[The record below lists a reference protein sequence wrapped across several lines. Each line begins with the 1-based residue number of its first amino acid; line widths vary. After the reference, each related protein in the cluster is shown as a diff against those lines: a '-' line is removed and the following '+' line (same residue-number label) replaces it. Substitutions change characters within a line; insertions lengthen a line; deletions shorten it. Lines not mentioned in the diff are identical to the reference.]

1 MRVAPTLALALLP
14 LVAPFAS
21 GVASAPQTVERTVYL
36 MGTRAGLVV
45 HATDRVAAVGQLD
58 QMVQSLERTE
68 AELSTWRSDSVL
80 SAVNR
85 QPVGELLELPPPV
98 CALWGEL
105 TAWYRATDGAFDPAI
120 GSLIEAWGLREGGRR
135 PSTSDLAAAVDV
147 SGWAHLRFDAAVC
160 HATRVVAVTIDAGA
174 FGKGEA
180 LRRLARAQ
188 LAGAARWMVDLG
200 GQIAVSEMSH
210 AGGWPVAIAHPAR
223 RAEAALEVTLRSGS
237 LATSGASERSY
248 EVEGGVV
255 AHILDPRTGRPL
267 HRPESVTVWHEDALT
282 ADILSTAL
290 YVMGPEAGL
299 RYADEH
305 RLAAVFLAPA
315 GEAADAAVALGASRA
330 FRQRF
335 PVVRVTDAV
344 GSWQGADE

>member
-1 MRVAPTLALALLP
+1 MRVAPTLVIALLLFAP
-14 LVAPFAS
+14 PFAS
-21 GVASAPQTVERTVYL
+21 GVGSTPQTVERTVYL
-36 MGTRAGLVV
+36 MGTRAVLVV
-45 HATDRVAAVGQLD
+45 DTTDRVAALRKLD

-85 QPVGELLELPPPV
+85 QPVGEPLDLPPPV
-98 CALWGEL
+98 CALWDTL
-105 TAWYRATDGAFDPAI
+105 TVWNRATDGAFDPAI

-135 PSTSDLAAAVDV
+135 PSTSDLAAAVDA

-160 HATRVVAVTIDAGA
+160 HATRVVAVTVDAGA

-180 LRRLARAQ
+180 LRRLARIRP
-188 LAGAARWMVDLG
+188 AGATRWMVDLG
-200 GQIAVSEMSH
+200 GQIAVSEVSH
-210 AGGWPVAIAHPAR
+210 AGGWTVAIAHPAR
-223 RAEAALEVTLRSGS
+223 RAEAAIEVTLRSGS
-237 LATSGASERSY
+237 LATSGASERLY
-248 EVEGGVV
+248 EVEGGIV

-267 HRPESVTVWHEDALT
+267 HWPESVTVWHEDPLA

-290 YVMGPEAGL
+290 YVMGPEEGL

-305 RLAAVFLAPA
+305 WLAAVFLAPA
-315 GEAADAAVALGASRA
+315 GEAGGAAVALRASRA

-335 PVVRVTDAV
+335 PATSGRHV
-344 GSWQGADE
+344 Q